1 MTAASI
7 YGPYTLQNAATATGT
22 GTPFVIGGFATACLS
37 VSGTFTA
44 LISVEVQGADS
55 NWYAIDIIKS
65 PGNYRYD
72 VTAYNAIRA
81 NITSYTSGS
90 VTVMGTAQAL
100 PSEGAIANTQGILL
114 PSAARTAT
122 TSSAVQMNTNARG
135 VIVTLN
141 VTAASGT
148 GGLTLRIQG
157 VEPVTGNVYSINNA
171 PTAVNATGLSAYVLY
186 PGATASG
193 SVAQVTGGV
202 PLPKMWQVT
211 VYVGDSSSYTYSVG
225 YSLMI

>member
-1 MTAASI
+1 MANTPPLGNIVGAGAPVGSGYPI
-7 YGPYTLQNAATATGT
+7 FVSQDSAGTLVTPHGQYVWNPNAGT
-22 GTPFVIGGFATACLS
+22 NGLWIPAPVDANGNPQ
-37 VSGTFTA
+37 VSLAG
-44 LISVEVQGADS
+44 S
-55 NWYAIDIIKS
+55 
-65 PGNYRYD
+65 
-72 VTAYNAIRA
+72 
-81 NITSYTSGS
+81 S
-90 VTVMGTAQAL
+90 VTNPGDSLTSAGGLRAVTQSEMFNGSTWDQQRNNTAGT
-100 PSEGAIANTQGILL
+100 LL

-122 TSSAVQMNTNARG
+122 TSSTQQTNYNARG

-171 PTAVNATGLSAYVLY
+171 PTAVTTPGLSAYVVY

-202 PLPKMWQVT
+202 PLPRTWQVT

-225 YSLMI
+225 YSLVL